1 MAASKLAAVRQRVN
15 RLKKRICIVT
25 ATRAEYGLLK
35 PVILKLQSKKDFDV
49 RVAVTGAHLSPEF
62 GLTYC
67 EIEKDGIP
75 MDKKIEILMSSDTPS
90 AISKSMALGLIGFA
104 DYFSESKPDGILLL
118 GDRYEMLAVACAAM
132 NEGIPIIHLHG
143 GETTEGA
150 VDEVIRHALTKMS
163 YLHMTSTETYRRRVI
178 RMGEEPDRVFCVG
191 ALGVENALHT
201 KLLEKTDLEKALQI
215 ELDTPYA
222 IVTFHPV
229 TLEKNSA
236 KTQTIELLEALEE
249 FPDWKFIITKANADK
264 GGRIINQMLDSY
276 ALSHKNVKIYDSLGI
291 VRYLSAL
298 KYSRMVVGN
307 SSSGLI
313 EAPSFHVPTVNIGSR
328 QKGRIQADSI
338 INCPPEKKDI
348 LNAMKKADD
357 ARFRQGLE
365 NMQNPYGDGKTSDKI
380 IRIIE
385 TKLFNTEVDLKK
397 TFYDIE

>member
-1 MAASKLAAVRQRVN
+1 M
-15 RLKKRICIVT
+15 KKAICIVT

-35 PVILKLQSKKDFDV
+35 SVILKLQSKKDFEV
-49 RVAVTGAHLSPEF
+49 RLAVTGAHLSPEF

-75 MDKKIEILMSSDTPS
+75 IDKKIEMLMSSDTPP

-163 YLHMTSTETYRRRVI
+163 YLHLTSTETYRRRVI
-178 RMGEEPDRVFCVG
+178 RMGEAPGRVFCVG
-191 ALGVENALHT
+191 ALGVENAMHT
-201 KLLEKTDLEKALQI
+201 KLLEKTDLEKALQMD
-215 ELDTPYA
+215 LDAPYA

-229 TLEKNSA
+229 TLEKDST
-236 KTQTIELLEALEE
+236 KTQAIALLEALEE

-276 ALSHKNVKIYDSLGI
+276 ALNHKNTKIYDSLGM

-298 KYSRMVVGN
+298 KYSRMVIGN

-313 EAPSFHVPTVNIGSR
+313 EAPAFHVPAVNIGDR
-328 QKGRIQADSI
+328 QKGRIQPDSV
-338 INCPPEKKDI
+338 INCLPEKKDI

-357 ARFRQGLE
+357 ARFRQGLV
-365 NMQNPYGDGKTSDKI
+365 NMPNPYGDGRTSEKI
-380 IRIIE
+380 IRILE
-385 TKLFNTEVDLKK
+385 TNLFSTEVDLKK
-397 TFYDIE
+397 TFYDME

>member
-1 MAASKLAAVRQRVN
+1 
-15 RLKKRICIVT
+15 
-25 ATRAEYGLLK
+25 
-35 PVILKLQSKKDFDV
+35 
-49 RVAVTGAHLSPEF
+49 
-62 GLTYC
+62 
-67 EIEKDGIP
+67 
-75 MDKKIEILMSSDTPS
+75 
-90 AISKSMALGLIGFA
+90 
-104 DYFSESKPDGILLL
+104 
-118 GDRYEMLAVACAAM
+118 
-132 NEGIPIIHLHG
+132 
-143 GETTEGA
+143 
-150 VDEVIRHALTKMS
+150 
-163 YLHMTSTETYRRRVI
+163 
-178 RMGEEPDRVFCVG
+178 MGEEPDRVFCVG

-201 KLLEKTDLEKALQI
+201 KLLEKTDLEKALQMD
-215 ELDTPYA
+215 LDAPYA

-229 TLEKNSA
+229 TLEKDSA
-236 KTQTIELLEALEE
+236 KTQAIALLEALEE